1 MDSGF
6 VFSFLNARV
15 AAEYWPRIAE
25 GFALTLAL
33 AALIVVAGLLAGLVL
48 AAVRALG
55 IRPLNWLIVFL
66 VDLFRALP
74 PLVIL
79 VLLYFGLP
87 SAGMSLSGF
96 WATWLAL
103 TLVLAAFAEEIYW
116 AGITAVPRGQW
127 DAARALGFR
136 FLPVLFLVVLPQAVR
151 MVIPPLTNRTMAIT
165 TGTAPTSVA
174 RARRAV
180 MGRRSSRYSPVSWL
194 VTLPWSLAQPP
205 APLGRS
211 RAARSSSGGVIWCRA
226 DSTLRRIRCSCA
238 RATPRPRSTFRG
250 SPG

>member
-33 AALIVVAGLLAGLVL
+33 AALIVVAGLAAGLGL

-55 IRPLNWLIVFL
+55 IRPLNWLIVFF

-151 MVIPPLTNRTMAIT
+151 MVIPPLTNRTIAIT
-165 TGTAPTSVA
+165 KGTALASVVGVSEILGAAQSSMAFSANPTPLTLGTIAYAILFLPVVGLGRWIERRFTLG
-174 RARRAV
+174 RARSA
-180 MGRRSSRYSPVSWL
+180 
-194 VTLPWSLAQPP
+194 
-205 APLGRS
+205 
-211 RAARSSSGGVIWCRA
+211 
-226 DSTLRRIRCSCA
+226 
-238 RATPRPRSTFRG
+238 
-250 SPG
+250 